1 MSFEEWYDQHFG
13 SADPNVVQAGNID
26 LGDRPAV
33 YNEDGTVSTERSFSI
48 QDDQY
53 GREVLLPQVVGGR
66 MLSKKDAIKH
76 YRDTGEHLG
85 IYKDIPTAN
94 AYAKDI
100 HERIPRLDTPDSFP
114 IGEVMQSI
122 RDLPGWAAY
131 RMYRGA
137 TRRDLPGEGPS
148 AREEANVPIPL
159 PPGLLNRDNWSLQNP
174 AKNLRDLK
182 NTILPPGFSVQRGLD
197 SALAPAKWLFNE
209 IRQGVLPDEAIE
221 EIKRNPYSPRSIE
234 YMAQAAISLSG
245 GKGGREVPP
254 GPRPVP
260 RRVWDMWTPTDH
272 PGVKVDEMGNHYEA
286 TGTHYDKTTGDSH
299 IVVKPTAPVP
309 PPEGT
314 STGISPKET
323 TPQDTLISDLAKQ
336 AGNNPTTWEQLTPWQ
351 KQWFENQ
358 WKLGNTPSMKDVP
371 VEGQDNPFQKFLDK
385 LYPKGTSGPFPDP
398 ETLPPGEL
406 SKPPPEPP
414 SPQKPEPGSVLDNWQ
429 KKHGGLNP
437 FSEPPPS
444 VGDDFPEMP
453 PNVTPEQYWK
463 QFQAGGLPGQEGPP
477 EQGPPSPTGKPELTP
492 YDPRNPP
499 NLPPPSGISDDLWLQ
514 EHFGTGGATDRTPPN
529 VDPLDSMLSDWAKYM
544 DEKGIDYGQNEPPPV
559 DPQVQKDFDHIDE
572 WWRKMQQNKNRF
584 NWKPPDEH
592 GGNNL

>member
-197 SALAPAKWLFNE
+197 SALAP
-209 IRQGVLPDEAIE
+209 
-221 EIKRNPYSPRSIE
+221 
-234 YMAQAAISLSG
+234 
-245 GKGGREVPP
+245 
-254 GPRPVP
+254 
-260 RRVWDMWTPTDH
+260 
-272 PGVKVDEMGNHYEA
+272 
-286 TGTHYDKTTGDSH
+286 
-299 IVVKPTAPVP
+299 
-309 PPEGT
+309 
-314 STGISPKET
+314 
-323 TPQDTLISDLAKQ
+323 
-336 AGNNPTTWEQLTPWQ
+336 
-351 KQWFENQ
+351 
-358 WKLGNTPSMKDVP
+358 
-371 VEGQDNPFQKFLDK
+371 
-385 LYPKGTSGPFPDP
+385 
-398 ETLPPGEL
+398 
-406 SKPPPEPP
+406 
-414 SPQKPEPGSVLDNWQ
+414 
-429 KKHGGLNP
+429 
-437 FSEPPPS
+437 
-444 VGDDFPEMP
+444 
-453 PNVTPEQYWK
+453 
-463 QFQAGGLPGQEGPP
+463 
-477 EQGPPSPTGKPELTP
+477 
-492 YDPRNPP
+492 P
-499 NLPPPSGISDDLWLQ
+499 NLMFNYISK
-514 EHFGTGGATDRTPPN
+514 
-529 VDPLDSMLSDWAKYM
+529 SS
-544 DEKGIDYGQNEPPPV
+544 I
-559 DPQVQKDFDHIDE
+559 
-572 WWRKMQQNKNRF
+572 
-584 NWKPPDEH
+584 PD
-592 GGNNL
+592 